1 MCFILILGE
10 LNSIIKMP
18 IGTCTDIP
26 FSVSTYLEASILP
39 VLAKLCLDILR
50 WTAVW
55 TECCNLNIFSSGSK
69 FMMIVMCLL
78 LEPFKSYFKN
88 F

>member
-18 IGTCTDIP
+18 IRTCTDIP

-39 VLAKLCLDILR
+39 VLARLCLYILR
-50 WTAVW
+50 WT
-55 TECCNLNIFSSGSK
+55 ECYNPNIFSSGSK

-78 LEPFKSYFKN
+78 LEPFKSYS
-88 F
+88 

>member
-10 LNSIIKMP
+10 LNSVIKTP

-26 FSVSTYLEASILP
+26 FSASTYLEASVLP
-39 VLAKLCLDILR
+39 VFARLSLDVLR

-55 TECCNLNIFSSGSK
+55 TDVVILIYP
-69 FMMIVMCLL
+69 LL
-78 LEPFKSYFKN
+78 ALSL
-88 F
+88 